1 MSVREWCEEGGPYV
15 NDDNSMM
22 ASARTASSRPQDFET
37 RDKTSIHTTGWTGC
51 EAPWS
56 TQWICLVSWVLAS
69 THEESSTQT
78 QRDGRILVQSQVT
91 MGSGLVD
98 LSCDSGW
105 DGASRCRTTVGLD
118 EHRTVVRGTLRKT
131 MFRSSCSQTR

>member
-1 MSVREWCEEGGPYV
+1 MSAREWCENGGFYV
-15 NDDNSMM
+15 KDDNFLM
-22 ASARTASSRPQDFET
+22 APARTASSRPQDFKT

-78 QRDGRILVQSQVT
+78 QRDGRILHAQKLTCATASHY
-91 MGSGLVD
+91 GLW
-98 LSCDSGW
+98 LG
-105 DGASRCRTTVGLD
+105 
-118 EHRTVVRGTLRKT
+118 
-131 MFRSSCSQTR
+131 